1 MSELAVPIAAAVVL
15 HQGRVL
21 VQTRGPGRSWS
32 GHWEFP
38 GGKLEPGE
46 DAAAAAVRE
55 CREELGLE
63 VRVLE
68 PLHSVEWSYPGA
80 RVRVSFLLCEPAGD
94 PSALCAT
101 EGQEVRWADADEL
114 SQLQFLPANAGLLA
128 LLDRR
133 LRESRHGS
141 ASPPQPFSR
150 GPPPE
155 APRRS

>member
-1 MSELAVPIAAAVVL
+1 MSDAPIPIAAAVVL
-15 HQGRVL
+15 HEGRVL

-68 PLHSVEWSYPGA
+68 PLETVEWTYPGA
-80 RVRVSFLLCEPAGD
+80 RVRVEFLLCSPIGAST
-94 PSALCAT
+94 PQPT
-101 EGQEVRWADADEL
+101 EGQQLLWADADAL
-114 SQLQFLPANAGLLA
+114 LTLPFLPANSRVLSLLA
-128 LLDRR
+128 AR
-133 LRESRHGS
+133 L
-141 ASPPQPFSR
+141 SPRP
-150 GPPPE
+150 
-155 APRRS
+155 AP